1 MAKSKLK
8 SKKTDK
14 TKEVS
19 ETSFFS
25 DGWSKKEIF
34 LMGFFVV
41 AVFTLWMS
49 GIYISKGMEEET

>member
-1 MAKSKLK
+1 MAKSKSK
-8 SKKTDK
+8 SKKTEK
-14 TKEVS
+14 S
-19 ETSFFS
+19 EEASGTSYFT
-25 DGWSKKEIF
+25 DGWSKKEVF